1 MFFCSEIKRING
13 SLQLISNKKK
23 NLCTKQTIFLSMEVL
38 ICSPCS
44 PAHSAHPCDVLQGMN
59 SKRSI
64 AICLSTRQSG
74 YQQMLHDKV
83 GCNVIYSKLYGSG
96 TLYALMLQ
104 KAKTH
109 VTLDNALVD
118 LDAAINMGSG
128 GTGTNFVSV
137 SVMLSGKIKTFSA
150 GEHARDEHFKAIFL
164 SDNPGG
170 GRKLSICPD
179 VEIWTPLLEEEARME
194 EDEQGVLEDVRVQYE
209 VMRQDPAAFGASA
222 DGASAASGSG
232 SKHIEVH
239 FYLQADLIRL
249 V

>member
-1 MFFCSEIKRING
+1 LLTLLTYVMF
-13 SLQLISNKKK
+13 
-23 NLCTKQTIFLSMEVL
+23 
-38 ICSPCS
+38 
-44 PAHSAHPCDVLQGMN
+44 LQGTN

-83 GCNVIYSKLYGSG
+83 GCNVIYSKPYGSG

-109 VTLDNALVD
+109 VTLDNALAD

-137 SVMLSGKIKTFSA
+137 SSVLSGKIKTFSA

-170 GRKLSICPD
+170 GRKLSICPG
-179 VEIWTPLLEEEARME
+179 VEIWTPLLEEEVRME
-194 EDEQGVLEDVRVQYE
+194 EDEQGAMEDVRVQYE
-209 VMRQDPAAFGASA
+209 VMRQDPSAFGASA
-222 DGASAASGSG
+222 EGVASGSG

-239 FYLQADLIRL
+239 FCDVL
-249 V
+249 VGVDIMRDSMLGVFGKNFRFQIDWLKSI